1 LKRSKGEANAVRST
15 GEASIR
21 NMGYT
26 IEQTNRD
33 VVTLR
38 HVGISAD
45 WSQRYLLLADV
56 HFDSP
61 HSNRKLLR
69 SLLTQAQE
77 TGAGVFVFGDWF
89 DAMQGRADKRSDK
102 SDLLPAYRAGDY
114 VNRLV
119 DDSADFLAPFASS
132 IVFLA
137 DGNHE
142 TALRKY
148 LEVDI
153 LLLLAGRLGVPKMGY
168 SGFVRFLF
176 NRGPD
181 KRAAGA
187 TKRVMFFHHGAGGG
201 GEVTQGIMRAQRQSA
216 WVGDADIFVAGHIH
230 SQWST
235 WMERLR
241 LSNAGEVYRDS
252 VLHLSLPTLKDEFTL
267 SGGFHVERGRSP
279 RPQGCYWLEFRHAAG
294 EHGRVTFDVAR
305 G

>member
-1 LKRSKGEANAVRST
+1 MS
-15 GEASIR
+15 
-21 NMGYT
+21 YT
-26 IEQTNRD
+26 IEQTNKD

-45 WSQRYLLLADV
+45 WTQRYLLLADV

-61 HSNRKLLR
+61 HSNRRLLR
-69 SLLTQAQE
+69 SLLQQAQE
-77 TGAGVFVFGDWF
+77 CGAGVFCFGDWF
-89 DAMQGRADKRSDK
+89 DAMQGRDDKRSDK

-119 DDSADFLAPFASS
+119 DDSADFLAPYASS

-142 TALRKY
+142 TGLRKH

-153 LLLLAGRLGVPKMGY
+153 LLLLAGRLGVAKMGY

-176 NRGPD
+176 NRGD
-181 KRAAGA
+181 GKKGAAGA
-187 TKRVMFFHHGAGGG
+187 TRRVMFFHHGSGGG

-279 RPQGCYWLEFRHAAG
+279 RPQGAYWLEFRHDCG

-305 G
+305 A